1 MHDLLEISDGDG
13 LRAHIVSLFCL
24 GECYKPLTLHLIVEG
39 GDGEG
44 FIGHEVAGL
53 IKFMVG
59 TCSFKQL
66 VLSEHVG
73 AIDIA
78 SFCRIQHFIF
88 QF

>member
-24 GECYKPLTLHLIVEG
+24 GECYKPLTLHLIVES
-39 GDGEG
+39 GDDEG

-59 TCSFKQL
+59 TRSFKQL
-66 VLSEHVG
+66 VLREHFG

-78 SFCRIQHFIF
+78 SFCRIKHVLI